1 LRLSPQARCRP
12 SAAWRVGFIFK
23 KEIMKRYILT
33 GTPGAGKTTL
43 VRALYDAGYSVVPE
57 AATDVIAVKQSQGIA
72 EPWKSAGFVDEIVR
86 LQKQRQMEAA
96 TSPLQFHDRS
106 AVCCYALARYLGQKP
121 SAFLLAEMERL
132 ETENIFQRD
141 VFFILNLG
149 FCEPTAARRI
159 SFEESLA
166 FEQLHIEVY
175 RERGYRLVDIMPD
188 TVAERMKKI
197 LQLSRR

>member
-1 LRLSPQARCRP
+1 
-12 SAAWRVGFIFK
+12 
-23 KEIMKRYILT
+23 MKRYILT

-72 EPWKSAGFVDEIVR
+72 EPWTSAGFVDEIVR

-106 AVCCYALARYLGQKP
+106 VICCYALARYQGHPP
-121 SAFLLAEMERL
+121 SPLLLKEIERL
-132 ETENIFQRD
+132 KKENIFQRD
-141 VFFILNLG
+141 VFFIRNLG

-159 SFEESLA
+159 SFEDSLA
-166 FEQLHIEVY
+166 FEQVHIDVY
-175 RERGYRLVDIMPD
+175 QSLGYRLVEIEKG
-188 TVAERMKKI
+188 TVENRLDKI
-197 LQLSRR
+197 LRLLEEWRAV